1 MYTHILKCLSNP
13 VDSSDF
19 WKNIRQFYL
28 LLGNAWT
35 NKMHRLNAMVKNI
48 CQMHKCINSNI
59 STSVLMRDY
68 IFCSAHSSQRVNVYG
83 NLFQGIMVILLM
95 TRQWMDVI
103 FCVLS
108 RKGSYFHATL
118 CLWLCLFLQGG
129 RSAVQHWQH
138 AWSEEEED
146 HSSGQRSGEKPTA
159 KPQKV
164 YLIFSSSALGR
175 AGLLDPDSFSR
186 NWLQLQITM
195 HYKIRGTKMSQI
207 I

>member
-1 MYTHILKCLSNP
+1 
-13 VDSSDF
+13 
-19 WKNIRQFYL
+19 
-28 LLGNAWT
+28 
-35 NKMHRLNAMVKNI
+35 MHRLNAMVKNI

-164 YLIFSSSALGR
+164 YLSVHLHWD
-175 AGLLDPDSFSR
+175 GLVYWILIVSEEIGCNYES
-186 NWLQLQITM
+186 QCIT
-195 HYKIRGTKMSQI
+195 KSEVQKCPRLSNK
-207 I
+207 